1 MNAPLRRVGV
11 VVLVLFGL
19 LFANLNWVQGVKAR
33 DYRTSEYNGRVLQAE
48 YEVERGKVIVGG
60 EAIAQS
66 VPATSG
72 DLKYQRTYPK
82 GAPYAHVVG
91 YKSVVLGSTGIEK
104 LENDYL
110 SGNADSQFADRV
122 EEMFTGDKPGGN
134 VVLSISKAA
143 QETAYNELLNNKSK
157 VPKAAAVAIDPKT
170 GAILAAA
177 SIPSYDPNTV
187 VTQDR
192 TAALNAQTTLNKDEN
207 KPLRNRAF
215 SERYPPG
222 STFKVIMSAA
232 MLQNGETPNSVLPA
246 GPSYA
251 PPQTNGFVIKNAAPS
266 ICPDPTITLIEGLT
280 VSCNTM
286 FARYG
291 AEVLG
296 PDKIKDMA
304 KKFGFESVPNIDL
317 DEKNTCFLVA
327 SSETGSMLTKEGKP
341 DPPAVAQS
349 SIGQRDVVM
358 TPLQGAL
365 IAATVAN
372 GGKQMRPYL
381 VQQLKAADLTT
392 VHYTAQP
399 KVIHEPIN
407 GQQASDL
414 QQMMISV
421 VNNGSGKNARIQGFQ
436 VGGKTGTAENAT
448 EAESHGWFISFAMK
462 GNEPVIA
469 TAVFLE
475 NAGKGGSAEAARI
488 AGQIMKAYIGEKGL
502 A

>member
-19 LFANLNWVQGVKAR
+19 LFANLNWVQGVRAKE
-33 DYRTSEYNGRVLQAE
+33 YRTSDYNGRVLQNE

-60 EAIAQS
+60 EAVAQS
-66 VPATSG
+66 VATTG
-72 DLKYQRTYPK
+72 DLKFRRTYPK
-82 GAPYAHVVG
+82 GAPYAHLVG
-91 YKSVVLGSTGIEK
+91 YKSVTLGATAIEK

-110 SGNADSQFADRV
+110 NGNADSQVADRIS
-122 EEMFTGDKPGGN
+122 EMFTGDKPNGN
-134 VVLSISKAA
+134 VVMSLSKAA
-143 QETAYNELLNNKSK
+143 QEMAYNELLNNKNK

-177 SIPSYDPNTV
+177 SIPSYDPNL
-187 VTQDR
+187 VTTNDR
-192 TAALNAQTTLNKDEN
+192 TAAFNAQTQLDKDPN

-222 STFKVIMSAA
+222 STFKVVMSAA
-232 MLQNGETPNSVLPA
+232 MLENGETPNSVLPA
-246 GPSYA
+246 GPRYE
-251 PPQTNGFVIKNAAPS
+251 PPQTGGFFIKNASPS
-266 ICPDPTITLIEGLT
+266 ICPEATTTLLQALT
-280 VSCNTM
+280 ESCNTA

-291 AEVLG
+291 AERLG
-296 PDKIKDMA
+296 ADKIRAMA
-304 KKFGFESVPNIDL
+304 TKFGFESTPTIDR
-317 DEKNTCFLVA
+317 DEKNSCFLVA
-327 SSETGSMLTKEGKP
+327 SSTVGSMTNTPGKA
-341 DPPAVAQS
+341 DPAATAQS
-349 SIGQRDVVM
+349 SIGQFEVVM
-358 TPLQGAL
+358 TPLQGAM
-365 IAATVAN
+365 IAASVAN
-372 GGKQMRPYL
+372 NGSQMRPYL

-399 KVIHEPIN
+399 KELRRSVSQ
-407 GQQASDL
+407 QQAKDL
-414 QQMMISV
+414 QTMMISV
-421 VNNGSGKNARIQGFQ
+421 VEKGSGKNARINGFQ

-448 EAESHGWFISFAMK
+448 DEESHGWFISFAMK
-462 GNEPVIA
+462 NGEPIIA

>member
-1 MNAPLRRVGV
+1 
-11 VVLVLFGL
+11 
-19 LFANLNWVQGVKAR
+19 
-33 DYRTSEYNGRVLQAE
+33 
-48 YEVERGKVIVGG
+48 
-60 EAIAQS
+60 
-66 VPATSG
+66 
-72 DLKYQRTYPK
+72 
-82 GAPYAHVVG
+82 
-91 YKSVVLGSTGIEK
+91 
-104 LENDYL
+104 
-110 SGNADSQFADRV
+110 
-122 EEMFTGDKPGGN
+122 

-143 QETAYNELLNNKSK
+143 QETAYNELRNNKNK

-232 MLQNGETPNSVLPA
+232 MLQNGETPQSVLPA

-266 ICPDPTITLIEGLT
+266 ICPDQTITLIEGLT

-304 KKFGFESVPNIDL
+304 KKFGFESVPTIDL

-327 SSETGSMLTKEGKP
+327 GSETGSMVTKEGKP

-399 KVIHEPIN
+399 KVNHEPIN
-407 GQQASDL
+407 GQQAGDL

-421 VNNGSGKNARIQGFQ
+421 VNNGSGKNARISGFQ